1 MKEEMEEMRHEFP
14 DGSFVEK
21 HSAGTTHSG
30 SLAVT
35 RVSLITAV
43 HALKFNVNTGHEVTR
58 NGSKM
63 AVDYVAN
70 STGKVYKRS
79 KKGKSEAMQDAQGL
93 VAAIEMGLIVGVTD
107 MGEFIIADE
116 VPGV

>member
-1 MKEEMEEMRHEFP
+1 MKEEMEKMRHEFP
-14 DGSFVEK
+14 DGSFVER

-30 SLAVT
+30 SLAMI
-35 RVSLITAV
+35 RASFITAV
-43 HALKFNVNTGHEVTR
+43 SALRFNVETGHEVTR

-63 AVDYVAN
+63 AVDRVAHT
-70 STGKVYKRS
+70 TGKVYKRS
-79 KKGKSEAMQDAQGL
+79 KKGKSEAMQDAQGI
-93 VAAIEMGLIVGVTD
+93 VAAIEMGLIIGVTD

>member
-1 MKEEMEEMRHEFP
+1 MEKEIRHEFA
-14 DGSFVEK
+14 DGSFIEK
-21 HSAGTTHSG
+21 HQAGTTHSG

-43 HALKFNVNTGHEVTR
+43 HALKFNVETGHEVTR

-63 AVDYVAN
+63 AVDRVAHT
-70 STGKVYKRS
+70 TGKVYKRS
-79 KKGKSEAMQDAQGL
+79 KAGKSEAMEDAQFI
-93 VAAIEMGLIVGVTD
+93 VAAIEMGLIIGVTD